1 MFKKIKLKYK
11 KNIEAYNKD
20 LQKFELQYG
29 MRSSVFYEKFENG
42 QLGDDMDYFEW
53 AGLIELRD
61 SLERR

>member
-29 MRSSVFYEKFENG
+29 MRSSVSYEKFENG